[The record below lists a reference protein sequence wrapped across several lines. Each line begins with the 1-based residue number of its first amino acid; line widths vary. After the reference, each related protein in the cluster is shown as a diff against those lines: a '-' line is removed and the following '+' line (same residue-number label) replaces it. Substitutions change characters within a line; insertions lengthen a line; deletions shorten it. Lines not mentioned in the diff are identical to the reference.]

1 MATIR
6 DLRGRIVAVQKTQKI
21 TRAMKMVAAAKLARA
36 TRQIQAAR
44 PYAEKLRQV
53 VSAVAGGVETDIHPL
68 LQARDEVRTLE
79 IVLFTSD
86 RGLCGA
92 YNSNLAKLAR
102 GIVDERAGSVS
113 KILLTPVGRRGGG
126 GFRRDR
132 RVSMDHTFTG
142 LGNVN
147 PGQAREI
154 ADDLM
159 RRYREGEVDEVIL
172 VYSEFKSALTQR
184 PGQERLLPLQPEHV
198 EDAAGYEIEPDPAR
212 LLALLIPRAVEFA
225 VYRALLENQAGEHG
239 ARMTAMDSATTNTE
253 ELIGKLTLDMNKAR
267 QAAITA
273 ELVEIVSGA
282 EAL

>member
-6 DLRGRIVAVQKTQKI
+6 DLRSRIVAVQKTQKI

-36 TRQIQAAR
+36 TRQIHAAR
-44 PYAEKLRQV
+44 PYAEKLRDV
-53 VSAVAGGVETDIHPL
+53 VGAVTGGVETDVHPL
-68 LQARDEVRTLE
+68 LQAREQVRRLE

-92 YNSNLAKLAR
+92 YNSSLVRLAR
-102 GIVDERAGSVS
+102 RIVDERAGSVE
-113 KILLTPVGRRGGG
+113 KILLTPVGRRGGD

-132 RVSMDHTFTG
+132 RVSIEHSSTG
-142 LGNVN
+142 LGNVT
-147 PGQAREI
+147 PGQARQI
-154 ADDLM
+154 ADGLM
-159 RRYREGEVDEVIL
+159 HRYREGEVDEVVL
-172 VYSEFKSALTQR
+172 VYSEFKSALTQT
-184 PGQERLLPLQPEHV
+184 PGHERLLPLQPEQV
-198 EDAAGYEIEPDPAR
+198 EDAGGYEIEPDPAR

-239 ARMTAMDSATTNTE
+239 ARMTAMDSATSNTE
-253 ELIGKLTLDMNKAR
+253 ELLGTLTLDMNKAR

-273 ELVEIVSGA
+273 ELLEIVSGA